1 MPTKP
6 LDRLMFVQGGLCFFC
21 KQPLPKAEASVE
33 HLFASSNGGSN
44 NDENCVACCK
54 SVNALLGS
62 MSLKEKFQVVLN
74 QKGQFK
80 CPNGAGSI
88 ETATPSKTTSTT
100 TPQTT
105 PKAPPKA
112 STKAPAAA
120 KTKDDKLAFVVAN
133 LKQRGNSKPRTLKTL
148 TSTVSSLYPKDMP
161 KEELALLLQQLQS
174 TGKIIVKENKVTYA
188 L

>member
-1 MPTKP
+1 
-6 LDRLMFVQGGLCFFC
+6 MFVQGGLCFFC
-21 KQPLPKAEASVE
+21 RQPLPKAEASVE
-33 HLFASSNGGSN
+33 HLFASTNGGSN

-74 QKGQFK
+74 QKGQFN
-80 CPNGAGSI
+80 CPNGTGSAK
-88 ETATPSKTTSTT
+88 TATASKAPPTAS
-100 TPQTT
+100 PQAT

-112 STKAPAAA
+112 PAVA

-148 TSTVSSLYPKDMP
+148 TSTVASLYPKGVP
-161 KEELALLLQQLQS
+161 KAELASLLQQLQS
-174 TGKIIVKENKVTYA
+174 TGKVIVKENKVTYA